1 MCGAQPLAPCALSL
15 EGTVLGA
22 SQITWVGGRTV
33 LSAIVALSFF
43 SLVSSQGW
51 ALPGIWAGGVLGCHT
66 LAACLMRYHFPNCHS
81 HLFLC
86 RMASCTEACL
96 SLYMLRCACLLLAVV
111 HMSVRSCV

>member
-1 MCGAQPLAPCALSL
+1 MQPLAPCALSL

-51 ALPGIWAGGVLGCHT
+51 ALPGIWAGGLPAPHP
-66 LAACLMRYHFPNCHS
+66 L
-81 HLFLC
+81 
-86 RMASCTEACL
+86 
-96 SLYMLRCACLLLAVV
+96 LRCFASSPLLMGGLYGTFGIGSNLHTGQVKVIPHGVGCLCTVWGPW
-111 HMSVRSCV
+111 

>member
-1 MCGAQPLAPCALSL
+1 MQPLAPCALSL

-51 ALPGIWAGGVLGCHT
+51 ALPGIWAGLLTQPQHLLLLGTPSCPS
-66 LAACLMRYHFPNCHS
+66 HFPTAFTDEPCSIHV
-81 HLFLC
+81 
-86 RMASCTEACL
+86 
-96 SLYMLRCACLLLAVV
+96 LAVARLSGARFSIV
-111 HMSVRSCV
+111 LT

>member
-1 MCGAQPLAPCALSL
+1 MQPLAPCALSL

-51 ALPGIWAGGVLGCHT
+51 ALPGIWAGRLTQPQHP
-66 LAACLMRYHFPNCHS
+66 L
-81 HLFLC
+81 
-86 RMASCTEACL
+86 
-96 SLYMLRCACLLLAVV
+96 LYGIP
-111 HMSVRSCV
+111 SQS

>member
-1 MCGAQPLAPCALSL
+1 MQPLAPCALSL

-51 ALPGIWAGGVLGCHT
+51 ALPGIWAGELTQPQHLMLYGPHSVSMPILPHLSLLR
-66 LAACLMRYHFPNCHS
+66 LAA
-81 HLFLC
+81 
-86 RMASCTEACL
+86 
-96 SLYMLRCACLLLAVV
+96 
-111 HMSVRSCV
+111 SVCWQR